1 MFHYRTRREPPSP
14 RAGLAV
20 LGLAG
25 CIAAIIT
32 SMLDLEDIFGPEG
45 PLHSTL
51 PDFKSRWQQLRMAQR
66 VATALEHRETVVVEA
81 GTGTGKTFAYL
92 VPALLCGARVLISTG
107 TRTLQDQLFSK
118 DLPLVAAALGR
129 PAKIALLKGRTNY
142 LCRYR
147 LAQIDP
153 GGEQLSLDPSGTD
166 PADADEPGMGQPEG
180 MGQPAP
186 HRSMLARIERW
197 SRTTRRG
204 DLAEVRGLSDSHP
217 VWPQVTS
224 TRENCLGNRCPEISR
239 CHVALARREALD
251 ADIVIVNHHLLLAD
265 LALKE
270 DGFGDILG
278 QADAVILDEAHQ
290 IPDLATQFFSA
301 TVSSRRI
308 ENLLK
313 DVHTEVA
320 SHLAHLSI
328 ESGAGQLIANI
339 AAAAKG
345 VEQASQQLSSA
356 LPPRPGRF
364 SLAETGAQLNGCVGE
379 LARSLQTLQDNLAN
393 LVDDSALAQLAER
406 TGDLVLSLDRIA
418 AVDDMDGVRAVE
430 VAPRS
435 WPMGLLTERPARKS
449 PAGTGFTL
457 SLMPFDISA
466 RFLSLLQARRCG
478 WIFTSATLS
487 LGEDFTHFTGR
498 LGLNE
503 SPTLKIDSPFNY
515 PLQSLLYLP
524 SGLPEPA
531 SPKYVAA
538 VIETALPLIDAARG
552 GAFILFT
559 SHRAL
564 SQGAAALK
572 TYWSNPNQSPSPYR
586 LFVQG
591 EAPRE
596 RLLKEFREDG
606 NGVLLGT
613 TSFWEGVDVKGEALR
628 LVIIEKLPF
637 ASPDDP
643 LVKARIDHLEATGG
657 NAFRDYQ
664 LPEAALALK
673 QGVGRLIRSEED
685 YGTVVICDPRM
696 MGRGYGKVL
705 LAALP
710 PMTPTRDRDEAM
722 SFIRK
727 HAPRDLANA
736 LKTARAAT
744 AP

>member
-1 MFHYRTRREPPSP
+1 
-14 RAGLAV
+14 
-20 LGLAG
+20 
-25 CIAAIIT
+25 
-32 SMLDLEDIFGPEG
+32 MLDLEDIFGPGG
-45 PLHSTL
+45 PLHNAL

-129 PAKIALLKGRTNY
+129 PARIALLKGRTNY

-147 LAQIDP
+147 LARIGP
-153 GGEQLSLDPSGTD
+153 AGEQLSLDTAAGAEAVEETTTLP
-166 PADADEPGMGQPEG
+166 
-180 MGQPAP
+180 
-186 HRSMLARIERW
+186 SMLARIQRW
-197 SRTTRRG
+197 SQTTRQG

-224 TRENCLGNRCPEISR
+224 TRDNCLGNRCPEISR
-239 CHVALARREALD
+239 CHVASARREALD

-278 QADAVILDEAHQ
+278 AADAVILDEAHQ
-290 IPDLATQFFSA
+290 IPDLATQFFGA
-301 TVSSRRI
+301 NVSSRRI

-313 DVHTEVA
+313 EVHAEVA
-320 SHLAHLSI
+320 AHLTHVPI
-328 ESGAGQLIANI
+328 ESDAGELISNVG
-339 AAAAKG
+339 AAARG
-345 VEQASQQLSSA
+345 VEQSQQQLVSF
-356 LPPRPGRF
+356 LPTRAGRF
-364 SLAETGAQLNGCVGE
+364 PLTEMGSHVNAQVDD
-379 LARSLQTLQDNLAN
+379 LARSLQALQDKLGC
-393 LVDDSALAQLAER
+393 LGDDSPLAQFAER
-406 TGDLVLSLDRIA
+406 AGDLVLSLDRIA
-418 AVDDMDGVRAVE
+418 DLYDLDGVRAVE
-430 VAPRS
+430 IAQR
-435 WPMGLLTERPARKS
+435 G
-449 PAGTGFTL
+449 GFSL
-457 SLMPFDISA
+457 SLMPFDISQ
-466 RFLSLLQARRCG
+466 RFLSMLQSRRCG

-487 LGEDFTHFTGR
+487 LGEDFGHFTGR
-498 LGLNE
+498 LGLGD
-503 SPTLKIDSPFNY
+503 SPTLKIESPFDY
-515 PLQSLLYLP
+515 QRQSLLYLP
-524 SGLPEPA
+524 EGLPEPA
-531 SPKYVAA
+531 SPNYVAA
-538 VIETALPLIDAARG
+538 VIETALPLIEAARG

-564 SQGAAALK
+564 SQGAALLRAG
-572 TYWSNPNQSPSPYR
+572 WSKEESPYR
-586 LFVQG
+586 VFVQG

-643 LVKARIDHLEATGG
+643 LVKARIDHLQAAGG

-685 YGTVVICDPRM
+685 YGTVVICDPRLV
-696 MGRGYGKVL
+696 GRGYGKVL

-710 PMTPTRDRDEAM
+710 AMAPTRDRDEALR
-722 SFIRK
+722 FIRK
-727 HAPRDLANA
+727 HAPRNLTNA
-736 LKTARAAT
+736 DTSARAAT

>member
-1 MFHYRTRREPPSP
+1 MH
-14 RAGLAV
+14 
-20 LGLAG
+20 
-25 CIAAIIT
+25 
-32 SMLDLEDIFGPEG
+32 DLEDIFGPGG
-45 PLHSTL
+45 PLQTAL

-129 PAKIALLKGRTNY
+129 PARIALLKGRTNY

-147 LAQIDP
+147 LAQTGP
-153 GGEQLSLDPSGTD
+153 AGEQLSLAVATAATETD
-166 PADADEPGMGQPEG
+166 ITAETSDDEPPLTHGG
-180 MGQPAP
+180 
-186 HRSMLARIERW
+186 MLARIQRW
-197 SRTTRRG
+197 ARTTRQG

-224 TRENCLGNRCPEISR
+224 TRDNCLGNKCPEVSR

-251 ADIVIVNHHLLLAD
+251 SDIVIVNHHLLLAD

-278 QADAVILDEAHQ
+278 AADAVILDEAHQ
-290 IPDLATQFFSA
+290 IPDLATQFFGA
-301 TVSSRRI
+301 NVSSRRI

-313 DVHTEVA
+313 EAQTEV
-320 SHLAHLSI
+320 STHLAHVSVDS
-328 ESGAGQLIANI
+328 EAGAIVADVAV
-339 AAAAKG
+339 AARG
-345 VEQASQQLSSA
+345 VEQATQNLSSS
-356 LPPRPGRF
+356 LPSRPGRF
-364 SLAETGAQLNGCVGE
+364 SLTEMGPQLNASVEE
-379 LARSLQTLQDNLAN
+379 LTRSLQALQDRVADLGG
-393 LVDDSALAQLAER
+393 DSPLAQLGER
-406 TGDLVLSLDRIA
+406 AGDLVLALDRIA
-418 AVDDMDGVRAVE
+418 AVDDMEGVRAVE
-430 VAPRS
+430 VTPR
-435 WPMGLLTERPARKS
+435 
-449 PAGTGFTL
+449 GFTL

-487 LGEDFTHFTGR
+487 LGEDFGHFTGR
-498 LGLNE
+498 LGLGE
-503 SPTLKIDSPFNY
+503 SPTLKIESPFDY
-515 PLQSLLYLP
+515 ERQSLLYLP
-524 SGLPEPA
+524 VGLPEPA
-531 SPKYVAA
+531 SSKYVAT

-564 SQGAAALK
+564 SQGASLLRSC
-572 TYWSNPNQSPSPYR
+572 WSGTSPYR

-643 LVKARIDHLEATGG
+643 LVRARIDHLQATGG

-710 PMTPTRDRDEAM
+710 SMTPTRDLDEALH
-722 SFIRK
+722 FIRK
-727 HAPRDLANA
+727 HAPRDPANLRA
-736 LKTARAAT
+736 TTRTAI

>member
-1 MFHYRTRREPPSP
+1 
-14 RAGLAV
+14 
-20 LGLAG
+20 
-25 CIAAIIT
+25 
-32 SMLDLEDIFGPEG
+32 MLDLEDIFGPGG
-45 PLHSTL
+45 PLHRAL

-66 VATALEHRETVVVEA
+66 VGTALEHRETIVVEA

-129 PAKIALLKGRTNY
+129 PARIALLKGRTNY

-147 LAQIDP
+147 LARIGP
-153 GGEQLSLDPSGTD
+153 GGEQLSLDTAAGAEAVEETTSLS
-166 PADADEPGMGQPEG
+166 
-180 MGQPAP
+180 
-186 HRSMLARIERW
+186 SMLARIQRW
-197 SRTTRRG
+197 SQTTRQG

-217 VWPQVTS
+217 VWPQITS
-224 TRENCLGNRCPEISR
+224 TRDNCLGNRCPEISR

-278 QADAVILDEAHQ
+278 AADAVILDEAHQ
-290 IPDLATQFFSA
+290 IPDLATQFFGA
-301 TVSSRRI
+301 NVSSRRI
-308 ENLLK
+308 DNLLK
-313 DVHTEVA
+313 EVHAEVA
-320 SHLAHLSI
+320 SHLTHIPI
-328 ESGAGQLIANI
+328 ESEAGELITNVG
-339 AAAAKG
+339 AAARG
-345 VEQASQQLSSA
+345 VEQSQQQLVSF
-356 LPPRPGRF
+356 LPTRAGRF
-364 SLAETGAQLNGCVGE
+364 PLAQMGSHMTTQVDD
-379 LARSLQTLQDNLAN
+379 LARSLQALQDKLAC
-393 LVDDSALAQLAER
+393 LGDDSPLAQFGER
-406 TGDLVLSLDRIA
+406 AGDLVLSLDRIA
-418 AVDDMDGVRAVE
+418 DLDDLDGVRAVE
-430 VAPRS
+430 ITQR
-435 WPMGLLTERPARKS
+435 G
-449 PAGTGFTL
+449 GFSL
-457 SLMPFDISA
+457 SLMPFDISQ
-466 RFLSLLQARRCG
+466 RFLSMLQSRRCG

-487 LGEDFTHFTGR
+487 LGEDFGHFTGR
-498 LGLNE
+498 LGLGD
-503 SPTLKIDSPFNY
+503 SPTLKIESPFDY
-515 PLQSLLYLP
+515 QRQSLLYLP
-524 SGLPEPA
+524 EGLPEPA
-531 SPKYVAA
+531 SPNYVAA

-564 SQGAAALK
+564 SQGAALLRAC
-572 TYWSNPNQSPSPYR
+572 WSKDESPYR
-586 LFVQG
+586 VFVQG

-643 LVKARIDHLEATGG
+643 LVKARIDHLQATGG

-696 MGRGYGKVL
+696 VGRGYGKVL

-710 PMTPTRDRDEAM
+710 AMSPTRDRDETLR
-722 SFIRK
+722 FIRK
-727 HAPRDLANA
+727 HAPRNPTNA
-736 LKTARAAT
+736 DTSTRAAT
-744 AP
+744 TP

>member
-1 MFHYRTRREPPSP
+1 MET
-14 RAGLAV
+14 
-20 LGLAG
+20 
-25 CIAAIIT
+25 
-32 SMLDLEDIFGPEG
+32 MLDLEDIFGHGG
-45 PLHSTL
+45 PLQSSL
-51 PDFKSRWQQLRMAQR
+51 PDFKVRWQQLRMAQR
-66 VATALEHRETVVVEA
+66 VASALEHRETLVVEA

-129 PAKIALLKGRTNY
+129 PARIALLKGRTNY
-142 LCRYR
+142 LCRHR
-147 LAQIDP
+147 IALAGTP
-153 GGEQLSLDPSGTD
+153 GMEQLSLDPKATQD
-166 PADADEPGMGQPEG
+166 PAA
-180 MGQPAP
+180 PAGG
-186 HRSMLARIERW
+186 MLARIERW
-197 SRTTRRG
+197 ARTTRSG

-224 TRENCLGNRCPEISR
+224 TRDNCLGNRCPELSR

-278 QADAVILDEAHQ
+278 SADAVILDEAHQ
-290 IPDLATQFFSA
+290 IPDLATQFFGA
-301 TVSSRRI
+301 QVSSRRI

-313 DVHTEVA
+313 DAQAELAAHTARVSADSE
-320 SHLAHLSI
+320 
-328 ESGAGQLIANI
+328 AG
-339 AAAAKG
+339 AAAAEIGESIRG
-345 VEQASQQLSSA
+345 VEQSAQRLSSL
-356 LPPRPGRF
+356 LPARAGRF
-364 SLAETGAQLNGCVGE
+364 PLSEMGSHLSASVNDLAQ
-379 LARSLQTLQDNLAN
+379 SLQSLQDRLGV
-393 LVDDSALAQLAER
+393 LGDESPLAQLSER
-406 TGDLVLSLDRIA
+406 AGDLVLALERIA
-418 AVDDMDGVRAVE
+418 AVDDMEGVRAVE
-430 VAPRS
+430 MSPR
-435 WPMGLLTERPARKS
+435 
-449 PAGTGFTL
+449 GFSL

-466 RFLSLLQARRCG
+466 RFLSLLQARRCA

-487 LGEDFTHFTGR
+487 LGEDFGHFTGR
-498 LGLNE
+498 LGLGE
-503 SPTLKIDSPFNY
+503 SPTLKIESPFDY
-515 PLQSLLYLP
+515 ERQSLLYLP
-524 SGLPEPA
+524 AGMPEPA
-531 SPKYVAA
+531 SSGYTAA

-552 GAFILFT
+552 GAFVLFT

-564 SQGAAALK
+564 AQGAALLRAR
-572 TYWSNPNQSPSPYR
+572 WADESPFR

-628 LVIIEKLPF
+628 LVVIEKLPF

-643 LVKARIDHLEATGG
+643 LVRARIDHLQATGG

-673 QGVGRLIRSEED
+673 QGVGRLIRSEDD

-696 MGRGYGKVL
+696 MGRGYGKFF

-710 PMTPTRDRDEAM
+710 AMTPTRDRDEVLR
-722 SFIRK
+722 FIRK
-727 HAPRDLANA
+727 HSPRDLSP
-736 LKTARAAT
+736 ARLAT
-744 AP
+744 QP

>member
-1 MFHYRTRREPPSP
+1 
-14 RAGLAV
+14 
-20 LGLAG
+20 
-25 CIAAIIT
+25 
-32 SMLDLEDIFGPEG
+32 MLDLEDIFGPGG
-45 PLHSTL
+45 PLHSAL

-92 VPALLCGARVLISTG
+92 IPALLCGARVLISTG

-147 LAQIDP
+147 LARIDP
-153 GGEQLSLDPSGTD
+153 GGEQLSLDAASGTD
-166 PADADEPGMGQPEG
+166 SADADEPGMGQPT
-180 MGQPAP
+180 P

-278 QADAVILDEAHQ
+278 TADAVILDEAHQ

-313 DVHTEVA
+313 DVHAEAA
-320 SHLAHLSI
+320 SHLAHLSTQ
-328 ESGAGQLIANI
+328 SGAGELVANI

-345 VEQASQQLSSA
+345 VEQASQQLSAA

-364 SLAETGAQLNGCVGE
+364 SLTETGAQLNACVDE
-379 LARSLQTLQDNLAN
+379 LARSLQTLQANLSN
-393 LVDDSALAQLAER
+393 LVDDSVLAQLAER

-435 WPMGLLTERPARKS
+435 FS
-449 PAGTGFTL
+449 L

-572 TYWSNPNQSPSPYR
+572 TYWSNPNPSPSPYR

-643 LVKARIDHLEATGG
+643 LVKARIDHLNATGG

-710 PMTPTRDRDEAM
+710 PMTPTRDRDEAL

-727 HAPRDLANA
+727 HAPRELANA
-736 LKTARAAT
+736 SKTARAAT